1 MDGIFAV
8 NASHV
13 DCECLLF
20 LRTKYVPWKLLFV
33 ETVCPSTVR
42 FSNHFPANTLGF
54 GIAHLQLPEL
64 CLHAAGKLM
73 DL

>member
-13 DCECLLF
+13 DCECLSF
-20 LRTKYVPWKLLFV
+20 LLTKYVPCILIFV
-33 ETVCPSTVR
+33 ETVCPSPVR
-42 FSNHFPANTLGF
+42 FSNHFPANTVGF
-54 GIAHLQLPEL
+54 GIANLQLLEL